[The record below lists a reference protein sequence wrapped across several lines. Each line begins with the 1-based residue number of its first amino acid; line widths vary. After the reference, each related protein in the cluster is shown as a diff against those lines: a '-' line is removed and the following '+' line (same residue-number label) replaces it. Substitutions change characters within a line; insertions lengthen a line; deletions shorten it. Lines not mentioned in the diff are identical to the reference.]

1 MATSY
6 MSIYNRFLDKVTDYF
21 IFDLSDEDTCN
32 YCHRLMMSALANL
45 QDIYHDLSDIDD
57 DAHCFIDDL
66 DNREIEYIACR
77 MACEWVDPQINNT
90 TLTRQYI
97 GTSDE
102 KFFAPSNL
110 LKELIELREDWVART
125 KKIRRDY
132 SYMNSDYF
140 NT

>member
-1 MATSY
+1 MPTSY
-6 MSIYNRFLDKVTDYF
+6 MTVYNRFLDKITDYF
-21 IFDLSDEDTCN
+21 VFELSDEDTCN
-32 YCHRLMMSALANL
+32 YCHRLMLSALANISSFNHEL
-45 QDIYHDLSDIDD
+45 EIDEE
-57 DAHCFIDDL
+57 AKCFTEEL

-97 GTSDE
+97 GTKDE

-110 LKELIELREDWVART
+110 LKELKNLREDWVART
-125 KKIRRDY
+125 RKIRRDY
-132 SYMNSDYF
+132 TYENSDYF